1 MWRHPRS
8 QLLRSR
14 ADSSSLCFQ
23 SNASGC
29 SEFTSFLLPQSPVLG
44 GRPPHQSEQQHSNM
58 KSRCG
63 RGASRDSWATEGP
76 LLCRFSLSLLLLHSA
91 VYPVTHFFSPQHQ
104 SLKYFWILWLS
115 KSMLGKMLKK
125 NHSNYTLRFRK
136 RCSYQ
141 CDLKF
146 GNLNKSQ

>member
-14 ADSSSLCFQ
+14 GDSSSLCFQ
-23 SNASGC
+23 SNASGG
-29 SEFTSFLLPQSPVLG
+29 SEFTSFLLSCSGWEATTPVWTAILKYEEQVWQSG
-44 GRPPHQSEQQHSNM
+44 QQ
-58 KSRCG
+58 R
-63 RGASRDSWATEGP
+63 
-76 LLCRFSLSLLLLHSA
+76 LLLRAFLSAGSLSLSLLLLHS
-91 VYPVTHFFSPQHQ
+91 VLYPVTHFFWPQHQ
-104 SLKYFWILWLS
+104 SLKCSWILWLS

-141 CDLKF
+141 HDLKF